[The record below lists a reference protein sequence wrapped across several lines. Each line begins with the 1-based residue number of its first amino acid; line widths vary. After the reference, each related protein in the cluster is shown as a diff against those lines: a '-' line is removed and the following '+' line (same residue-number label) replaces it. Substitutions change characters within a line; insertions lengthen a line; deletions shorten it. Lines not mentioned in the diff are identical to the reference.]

1 MALSGTFTQYPVGQ
15 FGLYCEWSGVQNA
28 INNTTTITLK
38 IYLRHRAINVA
49 QKSGCLWSIDVES
62 GTFTAPAVSSSTTAY
77 ANTLLTTQTA
87 TVTHSSSG
95 TASITMS
102 ATYSFNGTYEGTPI
116 ALIEAETT
124 VTLDNID
131 RSAPVVSLAITS
143 VTATSVSFN
152 AYGSPACD
160 VWSYRLTDSS
170 SWQQFSTTNTT
181 AVSKTVTGLTAGTT
195 YSISIRA
202 RRASNR
208 VYANSAATT
217 LRTIGGSSLTSA
229 SSVVADS
236 ASPTVVLGWNVENTS
251 YTHTVTA
258 KVGNTTVATW
268 TSLTASTTGASTK
281 TLAFNSTQRTALL
294 NAMSNSTTATVTYTL
309 TTYSGSTAIGSSIV
323 NGNAYI
329 NASSPTFS
337 NFTITDTNSTVV
349 ALIGTADTY
358 VQSKSTLSIACTA
371 ATAKNGASIVS
382 YKAEIGTK
390 SVVSSAT
397 TISFGS
403 IPTSGNV
410 AVKVTATDSR
420 GLSASVTK
428 YITVLPYAAVA
439 IDEWSIH
446 RQNAVE
452 ADIDISFAGSYSK
465 LTVNGA
471 DKNSISS
478 AVIEWKLPTDSS
490 YTHSS
495 NVTSNLTIS
504 GNTFSFTTVTP
515 LTMSADSAWY
525 VRITVTDALGSSSVY
540 YTLPKATPLMA
551 FRSARVGV
559 NTNDPQSAL
568 DVNGDIRMNGINVIG
583 NRGSITDLTANL
595 NNYTT
600 QGLYFFVWGGLP
612 TSNFPVSNAGWLTVF
627 TNTYDGRIMQSYDV
641 VVSPFT
647 EYIRVYDGTAW
658 SAWYKRTAT
667 L

>member
-1 MALSGTFTQYPVGQ
+1 MALSGTFTEYPVGQ

-49 QKSGCLWSIDVES
+49 QKSGCLWSIGAEP

-77 ANTLLTTQTA
+77 SNTLLTTQTA

-95 TASITMS
+95 AASVEMS
-102 ATYSFNGTYEGTPI
+102 ATYRFNGTYEGTPI
-116 ALIEAETT
+116 DTITASTT

-143 VTATSVSFN
+143 VSATSVSFN

-160 VWSYRLTDSS
+160 VWSYRLTDSG
-170 SWQQFSTTNTT
+170 SWQQFSTANTT

-202 RRASNR
+202 RRTSNR

-217 LRTIGGSSLTSA
+217 VRTIGGSSLTSA
-229 SSVVADS
+229 SAVVADS
-236 ASPTVVLGWNVENTS
+236 ASPTVVLGWNVENTA

-258 KVGNTTVATW
+258 KVGSTTVATW
-268 TSLTASTTGASTK
+268 TNLTASTTGTGTK
-281 TLAFNSTQRTALL
+281 TLAFNSTQRSALL
-294 NAMSNSTTATVTYTL
+294 SAMSNTIAATVTYTL
-309 TTYSGSTAIGSSIV
+309 TTYSGSTAIGSSFV

-329 NASSPTFS
+329 NASNPTFS

-349 ALIGTADTY
+349 ALIDTADTY

-390 SVVSSAT
+390 SVVSSTT

-403 IPTSGNV
+403 VPTSGDV

-420 GLSASVTK
+420 GLTASVTK
-428 YITVLPYAAVA
+428 YVTVLPYSAVA

-446 RQNAVE
+446 RQNSVGS
-452 ADIDISFAGSYSK
+452 DINISFEGSYSK
-465 LTVNGA
+465 LTVSGT

-495 NVTSNLTIS
+495 NVTSSLTIS
-504 GNTFSFTTVTP
+504 GNTFSYATATP
-515 LTMSADSAWY
+515 LSMSADSVWY
-525 VRITVTDALGSSSVY
+525 VRITVTDSLGSSSVY

-551 FRSARVGV
+551 FRSARVGI

-568 DVNGDIRMNGINVIG
+568 DVNGDIRMNGLNVIG
-583 NRGSITDLTANL
+583 NRGTVTDLTANL

-600 QGLYFFVWGGLP
+600 QGITFFPYGGMS
-612 TSNFPVSNAGWLTVF
+612 TSNFPVTNGGWLTVL
-627 TNTYDGRIMQSYDV
+627 TAINDNRIMQVYDV
-641 VVSPFT
+641 LVTPFT
-647 EYIRVYDGTAW
+647 EYVRVYDGSAW
-658 SAWYKRTAT
+658 SAWYRRTAT